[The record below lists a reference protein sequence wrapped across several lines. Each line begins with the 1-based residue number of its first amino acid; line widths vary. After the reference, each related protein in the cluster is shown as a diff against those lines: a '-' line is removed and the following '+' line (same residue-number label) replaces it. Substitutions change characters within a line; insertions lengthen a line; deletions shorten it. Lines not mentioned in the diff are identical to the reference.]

1 MNTTTYSQV
10 HSCATARDS
19 HAIPSSCPPP
29 GVDNHGK
36 LFMSRNLSEVSPG
49 SFVLQR
55 YTHSSVPQNNVINKK
70 PLKTPPATNCL
81 ITTYRPFYIASL
93 LAYFAEKMYLC
104 SVDISVGNGASR
116 YQLGVLCD

>member
-1 MNTTTYSQV
+1 M
-10 HSCATARDS
+10 
-19 HAIPSSCPPP
+19 
-29 GVDNHGK
+29 
-36 LFMSRNLSEVSPG
+36 
-49 SFVLQR
+49 LQR

-70 PLKTPPATNCL
+70 PLKTPSATNCL

-116 YQLGVLCD
+116 YQLGVLCDWCMLVVRLFFAFKAKNNRTTTEEQLNISNS